1 MEITIHRG
9 SKEVGG
15 NCIEVRSRETRII
28 LDIGMPLFDEDRQAL
43 DTFTLRRKSTE
54 DLKSQGILP
63 NVPGLFDTDAT
74 PPDAILLSHAH
85 LDHTGLLNHA
95 QDSIPI
101 YASTGTSKM
110 MLAGSLFAGQVELPR
125 ERFREIEPEQPV
137 TIGNFTVTGYAVDHS
152 IYGCLAFLI
161 EAEGKRLLYTG
172 DLRSHGRKPGMG
184 KRLIEVL
191 KDKPIDAMLMEGT
204 HFGFPDGNPAT
215 EYELEDEITDLMKDC
230 ESLVLASFS
239 PQHVDRLVAFI
250 RAAIKTER
258 TFVADVY
265 TAFIMHL
272 LQYEM
277 PSLPQPEPNGLVR
290 VYVPRTLKE
299 SSHRK
304 GRAQQI
310 ERFRESEITLE
321 KIREAPEKF
330 LMVFRASMLD
340 DFGGEFPFGTA
351 CHYSRW
357 QGYLKNADWE
367 LTKQKLAK
375 ASGKLHEVH
384 TSGHML
390 SADIISFVNEVS
402 PKTIIPVHTFE
413 PQEFENHF
421 ATVTPLS
428 DGEPFQVE

>member
-15 NCIEVRSRETRII
+15 NCIEIRSGETRII

-63 NVPGLFDTDAT
+63 NVPGLFDTDA
-74 PPDAILLSHAH
+74 PSPNAILLSHAH

-101 YASTGTSKM
+101 YASSGTSKM

-184 KRLIEVL
+184 KRLIEAL
-191 KDKPIDAMLMEGT
+191 KENTIDVMLMEGT
-204 HFGFPDGNPAT
+204 HFGFPDGNLVT
-215 EYELEDEITDLMKDC
+215 EYDLENEITKLVGNC

-250 RAAIKTER
+250 RAAKKTGR
-258 TFVADVY
+258 TFVADIY
-265 TAFIMHL
+265 TAFILHL
-272 LQYEM
+272 LQHEI
-277 PSLPQPEPNGLVR
+277 PLPQPEPNGLVR
-290 VYVPRTLKE
+290 VYVPQMLKNTG
-299 SSHRK
+299 HRK
-304 GRAQQI
+304 GRAKQI
-310 ERFRESEITLE
+310 ERFRDAEITLE
-321 KIREAPEKF
+321 EIRQAPGKF
-330 LMVFRASMLD
+330 LMVFRASILD
-340 DFGGEFPFGTA
+340 DFNREFPKQTT
-351 CHYSRW
+351 CLYSRW
-357 QGYLKNADWE
+357 NGYLEQPGWKSTQQSLANAHG
-367 LTKQKLAK
+367 
-375 ASGKLHEVH
+375 SLHDVH

-390 SADIISFVNEVS
+390 SKDIVSFVTAVN
-402 PKTIIPVHTFE
+402 PKTIVPVHTFE
-413 PQEFENHF
+413 PNQFADHF
-421 ATVTPLS
+421 DHVQLLA
-428 DGEPFQVE
+428 DGQAIVI